1 MLFRLILSAV
11 GAVVGAQILR
21 SIYRLAHWYIFSP
34 FRYMPGPPNPS
45 WVYGHFGHIT
55 FPATQKWQAEYGPTF
70 KFHNFLSTTSLYTID
85 TVALHR
91 IVNNS
96 EIYQK
101 SPMVRFN
108 MTLMLGKGLLVA
120 EDDEHTKLRKI
131 MVRTHPLL
139 FFIMLHDSFQS
150 PAFGLSQIQGL
161 TQLFVDKSLE
171 LSEFWAQ
178 QPQDE
183 SGWAR
188 IDVLAG
194 LKAMTLD
201 VIGLAGFNYQ
211 FNSLDANKEPS
222 ELGKAFRE
230 VFLQGRN
237 RNPTAI
243 TVLRARFPILL
254 PLLRPPKRMAQ
265 GRDTMTRIG
274 QQLLQEAKDAV
285 ASGEKVV
292 ERKDLLS
299 LLVRSNMAKDIPESQ
314 RLSDDVVVAQLPTF
328 FVAGH
333 ETTSTAT
340 TWALYALSTHP
351 AVQTTLRA
359 ELQTM
364 GTDSPSLDALNA
376 LPYLD
381 KVVREV
387 MRVHSPVVFTNRM
400 AMRDDV
406 IPLGTPYTDTRGVQ
420 HDSIVV
426 SKGQVIYVPVAAL
439 NRDTHIW
446 GADAA
451 EFKPNRWDAIPDAA
465 NAIPGVWSHLFSFLG
480 GPHNCIGW
488 RFSLAE
494 MKSLLYTLIRTF
506 EFELAVPQEEV
517 TVGGRTAV
525 QRPSLVSEPE
535 KGPQLPMRVRRVQ
548 V

>member
-1 MLFRLILSAV
+1 
-11 GAVVGAQILR
+11 
-21 SIYRLAHWYIFSP
+21 
-34 FRYMPGPPNPS
+34 MPGPPNPS
-45 WVYGHFGHIT
+45 MFYGNFGIIS
-55 FPATQKWQAEYGPTF
+55 FAQTQKWQAQYGPTF
-70 KFHNFLSTTSLYTID
+70 RFHGLFSVTQLYTID
-85 TVALHR
+85 TLALHR

-101 SPMVRFN
+101 APMVRFN
-108 MTLMLGKGLLVA
+108 MKQLLGQGLLVT
-120 EDDEHTKLRKI
+120 EDEEHTKL
-131 MVRTHPLL
+131 
-139 FFIMLHDSFQS
+139 S
-150 PAFGLSQIQGL
+150 PAFGLSQIREL

-171 LSEFWAQ
+171 LSEVWGRQAQ
-178 QPQDE
+178 DD

-211 FNSLDANKEPS
+211 FNSLNEEKPPS
-222 ELGKAFRE
+222 ELDGAFKQ
-230 VFLQGRN
+230 VFVQSGMRKI
-237 RNPTAI
+237 RISAM
-243 TVLRARFPILL
+243 LRARFP
-254 PLLRPPKRMAQ
+254 LLRAVLPMSKKLAAAR
-265 GRDTMTRIG
+265 RTMDSIG
-274 QQLLQEAKDAV
+274 MQLLDDAKGAIATGDKE
-285 ASGEKVV
+285 SG
-292 ERKDLLS
+292 RKDILS
-299 LLVRSNMAKDIPESQ
+299 LLVQSNMSEEIPESQ

-340 TWALYALSTHP
+340 TWALYALALHP
-351 AVQTTLRA
+351 DVQATLRA

-364 GTDSPSLDALNA
+364 GTDAPSLDALNA

-387 MRVHSPVVFTNRM
+387 MRVHSPVLFTNRM

-420 HDSIVV
+420 HDSIIVA
-426 SKGQVIYVPVAAL
+426 KGQMIYVPICAL
-439 NRDTHIW
+439 NRDTRIW
-446 GADAA
+446 GEDAA
-451 EFKPNRWDAIPDAA
+451 EFKPDRWDAVPDAA
-465 NAIPGVWSHLFSFLG
+465 GTIPGVWSHLFSFLG

-506 EFELAVPQEEV
+506 EFEMAVSPEAIG
-517 TVGGRTAV
+517 TGRTAV
-525 QRPSLVSEPE
+525 QRPCLLDDPD
-535 KGPQLPMRVRRVQ
+535 KPQLPMRVRKVQ
-548 V
+548 S